1 MAKFF
6 ISYKFTGEN
15 PVELEKSLKHICDL
29 LDAKGHRTYCSFV
42 DAKMF
47 EEKNYS
53 SKQILAHTLKRLDQA
68 DWVVMFVKSEEKSEG
83 MLLEIGYALAKKKKL
98 LLILK
103 KGVKPYYLKEL
114 ADVVIEFQDLHKL
127 KEIKI

>member
-6 ISYKFTGEN
+6 ISYRFTGEN
-15 PVELEKSLKHICDL
+15 PAELERALKHICDL
-29 LDAKGHRTYCSFV
+29 IDEKGHKTYCSFG

-53 SKQILAHTLKRLDQA
+53 AKQILSHTLKQLDSS

-98 LLILK
+98 LLIIK

-114 ADVVIEFQDLHKL
+114 ADVIIEFEDLKQL